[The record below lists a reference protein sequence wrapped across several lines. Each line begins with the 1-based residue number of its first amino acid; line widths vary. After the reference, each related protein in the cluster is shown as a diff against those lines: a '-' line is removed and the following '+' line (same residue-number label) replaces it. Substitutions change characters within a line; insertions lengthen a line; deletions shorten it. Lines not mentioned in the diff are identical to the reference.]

1 MIISSSSCS
10 SFRPYDDHQH
20 HQYDHIHHVID
31 DHVLTCVS
39 HEQAWALTG
48 RSGSSRCQELQSR
61 SEEEDCEGD
70 DDDGDGDDGDDGDHG
85 GWNLPSIRGIIDPGA
100 TMG

>member
-10 SFRPYDDHQH
+10 SSRPYDDHQH
-20 HQYDHIHHVID
+20 DHIHHVID

-48 RSGSSRCQELQSR
+48 LSGSNRCQELQSR

-70 DDDGDGDDGDDGDHG
+70 DDDGDDDDGDEGDDDDGDDDDLREDHRFVVVS
-85 GWNLPSIRGIIDPGA
+85 LY
-100 TMG
+100 

>member
-1 MIISSSSCS
+1 M
-10 SFRPYDDHQH
+10 
-20 HQYDHIHHVID
+20 
-31 DHVLTCVS
+31 S

-48 RSGSSRCQELQSR
+48 LSGSSRCQELQSR
-61 SEEEDCEGD
+61 SEEEDCDDNDDDDDEDHDDGD
-70 DDDGDGDDGDDGDHG
+70 DDDDHG

>member
-1 MIISSSSCS
+1 M
-10 SFRPYDDHQH
+10 
-20 HQYDHIHHVID
+20 
-31 DHVLTCVS
+31 S

-70 DDDGDGDDGDDGDHG
+70 DDDGDDGDDDDDGDGDNG

>member
-1 MIISSSSCS
+1 M
-10 SFRPYDDHQH
+10 
-20 HQYDHIHHVID
+20 
-31 DHVLTCVS
+31 S

-70 DDDGDGDDGDDGDHG
+70 GEDDGDDDDDDDACSWLTHVSTRS
-85 GWNLPSIRGIIDPGA
+85 SIS
-100 TMG
+100 

>member
-1 MIISSSSCS
+1 M
-10 SFRPYDDHQH
+10 
-20 HQYDHIHHVID
+20 
-31 DHVLTCVS
+31 S

-48 RSGSSRCQELQSR
+48 LSGSSRCQELQSR

-70 DDDGDGDDGDDGDHG
+70 DDDDDGDDGGGDDDDDDHG

>member
-1 MIISSSSCS
+1 M
-10 SFRPYDDHQH
+10 
-20 HQYDHIHHVID
+20 
-31 DHVLTCVS
+31 S

-61 SEEEDCEGD
+61 SEEEDCEGND
-70 DDDGDGDDGDDGDHG
+70 DDDGDGGEDG